1 MIGFVID
8 TALHLMTNAAVKR
21 HDPCDN
27 AVDLFGRFLFT
38 RFDVFRGIHFS
49 DHIASHPAEY
59 RVATVY
65 KFAFEQQLI
74 QFFHRG
80 RHILEAHAHRN
91 DCETVAFKVGDKLCC
106 IPSIG
111 SNFFDVIMTLCIGM
125 FGYLMIK
132 GGFPTAP
139 VVLGLVLGSMF
150 EGEFRRALKLS
161 EGSLNIFVT
170 HPVAFT
176 FIAIGMII
184 ILHSIYKS
192 WKQNN
197 AATT

>member
-1 MIGFVID
+1 
-8 TALHLMTNAAVKR
+8 
-21 HDPCDN
+21 
-27 AVDLFGRFLFT
+27 
-38 RFDVFRGIHFS
+38 
-49 DHIASHPAEY
+49 
-59 RVATVY
+59 
-65 KFAFEQQLI
+65 
-74 QFFHRG
+74 
-80 RHILEAHAHRN
+80 
-91 DCETVAFKVGDKLCC
+91 
-106 IPSIG
+106 
-111 SNFFDVIMTLCIGM
+111 
-125 FGYLMIK
+125 MIK